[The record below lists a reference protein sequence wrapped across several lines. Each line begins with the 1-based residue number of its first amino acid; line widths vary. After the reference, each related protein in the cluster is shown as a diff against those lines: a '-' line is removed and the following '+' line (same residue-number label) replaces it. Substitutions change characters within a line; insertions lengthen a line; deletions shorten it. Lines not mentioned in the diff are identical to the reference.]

1 MRTFS
6 PGWSYQPGLKVPF
19 SPGSTLHPGQ
29 NGSRGHLSSYFTTAP
44 HPLSL
49 ILITFSSSTFFLQQS
64 FLSFPLIPSSPSLRS
79 LPHLPPSPAQAESGE
94 PPLPAGPASF
104 GCGAA
109 SCGPTPAGTGGPA
122 SHRRHARPGAGYM
135 AGAGKICPRAQL
147 GVGGGRRPTA
157 RLARAASPGQAGG
170 LAGTGA
176 GVPRRGVAAARGHEQ
191 GCGDSRCHELI
202 CF

>member
-1 MRTFS
+1 MVHGDTF
-6 PGWSYQPGLKVPF
+6 
-19 SPGSTLHPGQ
+19 
-29 NGSRGHLSSYFTTAP
+29 HLILLQLPT
-44 HPLSL
+44 LSL

-109 SCGPTPAGTGGPA
+109 SCGPAPAGTGGPA
-122 SHRRHARPGAGYM
+122 SHRRHAWPGAGYM
-135 AGAGKICPRAQL
+135 AGAGKICPHAQL

-157 RLARAASPGQAGG
+157 WRVRRAQAKLAAWRGRVRVCPG
-170 LAGTGA
+170 
-176 GVPRRGVAAARGHEQ
+176 R
-191 GCGDSRCHELI
+191 SRP
-202 CF
+202 

>member
-1 MRTFS
+1 MVHGDTF
-6 PGWSYQPGLKVPF
+6 
-19 SPGSTLHPGQ
+19 
-29 NGSRGHLSSYFTTAP
+29 HLILLQLPT
-44 HPLSL
+44 LSL

-94 PPLPAGPASF
+94 PPLPAGPASL
-104 GCGAA
+104 GRGAA
-109 SCGPTPAGTGGPA
+109 SCGPAPAGTGGPA

-135 AGAGKICPRAQL
+135 ARAGKICPRAQL